1 MPHEGRTLG
10 LILFG
15 MGAPMLLG
23 FYLISLDTRPD
34 LSDALPSTARTT
46 NDAIL
51 VGWPSLREPDY
62 FSRSRYP
69 EVPKNGTVAKML
81 GYMMDG
87 YKYAGDGVP
96 VKMFMLMPSAGHFLH
111 PAHRDPD
118 EMVEVWL
125 KSGTAKF
132 KNRQLVWACG
142 EFERLAQHSTEE
154 HALYALRNASVAPA
168 SYGDIK
174 TWFGP

>member
-10 LILFG
+10 LILSG
-15 MGAPMLLG
+15 VGAPMLLG
-23 FYLISLDTRPD
+23 FCLISLDTRPD
-34 LSDALPSTARTT
+34 LSDALPGPARTA

-51 VGWPSLREPDY
+51 VGWPSLREPDS
-62 FSRSRYP
+62 FSRSRFP

-87 YKYAGDGVP
+87 YKYPADGVP

-111 PAHRDPD
+111 AAHRDPD

-142 EFERLAQHSTEE
+142 EFERLAQHSTDE

-174 TWFGP
+174 IWFGP

>member
-1 MPHEGRTLG
+1 
-10 LILFG
+10 
-15 MGAPMLLG
+15 MLLG

-34 LSDALPSTARTT
+34 LSDALPSTDHAT

-51 VGWPSLREPDY
+51 VGWASLREPDY
-62 FSRSRYP
+62 FSTSRYP
-69 EVPKNGTVAKML
+69 EVPKNGAKAKML
-81 GYMMDG
+81 GYMMEG
-87 YKYAGDGVP
+87 YKYTGDGVP

-111 PAHRDPD
+111 PAHLDPD

-125 KSGTAKF
+125 KSGTATF

-142 EFERLAQHSTEE
+142 GFERLSRPAREE

-168 SYGDIK
+168 SYADIK

>member
-1 MPHEGRTLG
+1 MPNEGRTLG
-10 LILFG
+10 LILFSI
-15 MGAPMLLG
+15 GAPMLLG
-23 FYLISLDTRPD
+23 FYFISLDTRPD
-34 LSDALPSTARTT
+34 LSDSEPGSNRETK
-46 NDAIL
+46 DAIL

-69 EVPKNGTVAKML
+69 EVPKNGTVVKML

-87 YKYAGDGVP
+87 YKFAKDGSSVT
-96 VKMFMLMPSAGHFLH
+96 MFVLMPSAGHFLH

-125 KSGTAKF
+125 KSGGVIF
-132 KNRQLVWACG
+132 KNRQLVWASG
-142 EFERLAQHSTEE
+142 AFERLPQHSVEE
-154 HALYALRNASVAPA
+154 HALYALRNASVASA

-174 TWFGP
+174 NSFGQ

>member
-1 MPHEGRTLG
+1 MPNEGRTLG

-15 MGAPMLLG
+15 VGTPMLLG
-23 FYLISLDTRPD
+23 FYLISLDIRPD
-34 LSDALPSTARTT
+34 LSDALPSTDRT
-46 NDAIL
+46 NDGIL

-62 FSRSRYP
+62 FSRSKYP
-69 EVPKNGTVAKML
+69 EVPKNGTLAKML
-81 GYMMDG
+81 GYMMEG
-87 YKYAGDGVP
+87 YTYPGDGVP

-125 KSGTAKF
+125 KSGTAIF
-132 KNRQLVWACG
+132 KNRQLVWANG
-142 EFERLAQHSTEE
+142 AFERLAQHSTEA

-168 SYGDIK
+168 SYEDIK
-174 TWFGP
+174 NWFGP

>member
-1 MPHEGRTLG
+1 MPNEGRTLG

-15 MGAPMLLG
+15 VGAPMLLG
-23 FYLISLDTRPD
+23 FYLISLDSRPD

-62 FSRSRYP
+62 FSRSKYP

-81 GYMMDG
+81 GYMMEG

-125 KSGTAKF
+125 ESGTATF

-142 EFERLAQHSTEE
+142 AFERLAHHSTEE

-174 TWFGP
+174 NWFGP